1 MDLTKYVA
9 DKNPWASDEIVSQI
23 VESIRDHLKERGIS
37 EEEHMKK
44 LESIVDTR
52 NELDKWMG
60 VNKLIGESMPTITSD
75 LRHLMSGADLKGLE
89 SMGDIIKVYRAMSR
103 DELKRLR
110 TTGEVE
116 KQSWTTSLNVACFFT
131 LHGATS
137 RGKVVASMN
146 ILKSDVLAYVNE
158 RNEQEIILRL
168 GDITTSKIKSL
179 SKQVIAEGATR
190 YTNKIRGIEAE
201 NKEVMVN
208 ARETM
213 NKLVGAKYPIL
224 AEVA

>member
-1 MDLTKYVA
+1 MNLTQHVA
-9 DKNPWASDEIVSQI
+9 DENPWASDEIVKQI
-23 VESIRDHLKERGIS
+23 VESIRDHLKEQGIS

-44 LESIVDTR
+44 LEAIVDTR

-60 VNKLIGESMPTITSD
+60 VNKLVGESMPTITND
-75 LRHLMSGADLKGLE
+75 LRHLMSGADLKRLDK
-89 SMGDIIKVYRAMSR
+89 MGDIIKVYRAMSR
-103 DELKRLR
+103 DELKRLK

-137 RGKVVASMN
+137 RGKVVATMS

-158 RNEQEIILRL
+158 RHEQEIILRL

-179 SKQVIAEGATR
+179 SKQVIADGATR
-190 YTNKIRGIEAE
+190 FENKVRRIEAE
-201 NKEVMVN
+201 NKEIRVN
-208 ARETM
+208 AMQTM
-213 NKLVGAKYPIL
+213 NKLVGAKYPIIDD
-224 AEVA
+224 VA